1 MNRLFI
7 ALALA
12 AAWSSAQEPGEI
24 DENALFSDTAIV
36 TQAPLKAA
44 DSLTA
49 APDDEKHFGVSGEMT
64 SVGLVSL
71 PRETP
76 ETPRLSA
83 YIVGRLMPDARLA
96 GGIKG
101 FADVEARYASENDS
115 LDFFLREIF
124 VDLNIKHRVYFR
136 TGKQVLQWG
145 RCYFWNPT
153 DLINVERKSFIDK
166 IGGREGAYG
175 LKMHAPFGT
184 AVNLY
189 GFIDTR
195 DADSLEKSAG
205 SFKAE
210 FLAGGTEMAVSVWG
224 KKGKIPV
231 SGFDLSSRLFRFDI
245 AGEVSLF
252 RQDNEF
258 RMEERNRR
266 LYLEK
271 GPKRWTPRAALSLT
285 RYFDVNGVP
294 DRLMTVLEGYYN
306 GAGFDSRVFSDT
318 AHYRFEGE
326 VEAIKD
332 PSGEPV
338 EFMGFPLVDTLAPIT
353 KLEFF
358 LRNNLYRMNEHAEY
372 YAALFTRFNRFFRSD
387 ISLDFRAM
395 VNVPERSAVLSGGLT
410 YTDLRDFTLS
420 LILIGNAG
428 PENTEYTYFGNAL
441 SVQAAAGIRF

>member
-1 MNRLFI
+1 MKHLFF
-7 ALALA
+7 ALLCVP
-12 AAWSSAQEPGEI
+12 AWLVAQDMEAV
-24 DENALFSDTAIV
+24 DEDALFADTAII
-36 TQAPLKAA
+36 TQAPLARA
-44 DSLTA
+44 DSLPPA
-49 APDDEKHFGVSGEMT
+49 GVDQKHFGVSGEMT

-71 PRETP
+71 PRKTP
-76 ETPRLSA
+76 EDPRLSA
-83 YIVGRLMPDARLA
+83 YIVGRLMPDARLKD
-96 GGIKG
+96 GFKG
-101 FADVEARYASENDS
+101 FADVEARYASETDS
-115 LDFFLREIF
+115 VSFHLREIF
-124 VDLNIKHRVYFR
+124 VDMNIKRRVYFR

-224 KKGKIPV
+224 RKGKIPV
-231 SGFDLSSRLFRFDI
+231 SGFDLSTRLFRFDV
-245 AGEVSLF
+245 AGELSFF

-258 RMEERNRR
+258 RMEMRDNR
-266 LYLEK
+266 LWLEK
-271 GPKRWTPRAALSLT
+271 GPKQWAPRAALSLT

-326 VEAIKD
+326 VEALTT
-332 PSGEPV
+332 PSGEPIV
-338 EFMGFPLVDTLAPIT
+338 FAGIPLVDTLAPVT

-372 YAALFTRFNRFFRSD
+372 YAALFTRFSRFLRSD
-387 ISLDFRAM
+387 MALDFRAIM
-395 VNVPERSAVLSGGLT
+395 NVPERCAVLSGGVT

-428 PENTEYTYFGNAL
+428 PQDREYTYFGDAL
-441 SVQAAAGIRF
+441 SVQASAAIRF